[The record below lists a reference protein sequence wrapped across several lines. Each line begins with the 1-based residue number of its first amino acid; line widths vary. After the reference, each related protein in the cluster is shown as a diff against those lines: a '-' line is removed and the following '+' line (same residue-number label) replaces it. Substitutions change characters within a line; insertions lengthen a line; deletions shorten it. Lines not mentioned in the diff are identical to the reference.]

1 MTGSSSVHVR
11 PLDAERVDEAIAI
24 VTGRLPH
31 LPRAEAGLPF
41 ESPELFPLR
50 VCHTAHDEQDRI
62 VAVGLV
68 QRVDFAP
75 PQRCALR
82 IIVAREAEGAGVGS
96 ALRASLLPHVPATMT
111 KLGTSVSDDDQRSLT
126 IARRWGFEI
135 EKHAIESRL
144 ELGDAASLSLSPS
157 ALPPSVTL
165 HEVPDLR
172 FPDADAV
179 ERMLRASQTNPEA
192 AIGFVM
198 TLEGFGS
205 MLAAGEQPVCVV
217 ARVEGVPAGITFGGV
232 QSGVLSIAYSGV
244 DPAYR
249 GRGLMRVVKERAHVV
264 AARLGA
270 TVSLTTNEEHNAG
283 IRRVNAAL
291 GYVVQSGTYRMV
303 QEHRPS

>member
-1 MTGSSSVHVR
+1 MTGSPSVDVR
-11 PLDAERVDEAIAI
+11 PLDPQRVDEAIAI
-24 VTGRLPH
+24 VMGRLPH

-68 QRVDFAP
+68 QRVVFAP

-82 IIVAREAEGAGVGS
+82 IIVARDAEGAGVGS
-96 ALRASLLPHVPATMT
+96 ALRASLLPHVPVTTT
-111 KLGTSVSDDDQRSLT
+111 KLGTSVFDGDQRSLA
-126 IARRWGFEI
+126 IARGWGFEI
-135 EKHAIESRL
+135 EKHGIESSL
-144 ELGDAASLSLSPS
+144 ELGDAASLSPS
-157 ALPPSVTL
+157 VLPPSVTL

-172 FPDADAV
+172 FTDADAV

-249 GRGLMRVVKERAHVV
+249 GRGIMRVVKERAHVV

-283 IRRVNAAL
+283 IRRVNADL
-291 GYVVQSGTYRMV
+291 GYVVRSGTYRMV